1 MIPQTNFI
9 VTRPEETRGLGN
21 GPSSYIP
28 TLGHIA
34 SAYDIYRTVAIAEIN
49 NAPESWVFTDI
60 DSVAALGRIVDGPI
74 TSGQDIAKA
83 ESAIRA
89 ALLYEFAEVT
99 VPCVKADH
107 GNGLIGYLRF
117 DKEFRNG
124 ASFEAFSC
132 APCRDH
138 LLAVEFVNLKDGEII
153 QSSFSES
160 GLIGK
165 TTSDAV
171 QNLNYVTHRTSEVA
185 ATLPMQLGA
194 ATHYTGPI
202 YSAVTDRN
210 PSGFIDELYRRVY
223 RPWMDVAQAG
233 PHLRFELKLPPLLA
247 IVLHRSNFRSDVPTV
262 LKELREEMAHIRA
275 DLVRLNHMIDSC
287 LEQSEIYAHTQ
298 RISESFDAVVA
309 ESLLTP
315 VEMRN
320 RRIISIFNLIKP
332 VRQIYSIAVDPLA
345 ADPEKFIEAFKA
357 SQGAVKKNSRI
368 VSRSVAASKVSELL
382 RMGSIRDM
390 VTSHFTDEEQQLI
403 HKNITNRD
411 RTPHH

>member
-1 MIPQTNFI
+1 MSK
-9 VTRPEETRGLGN
+9 R
-21 GPSSYIP
+21 
-28 TLGHIA
+28 
-34 SAYDIYRTVAIAEIN
+34 
-49 NAPESWVFTDI
+49 WV
-60 DSVAALGRIVDGPI
+60 
-74 TSGQDIAKA
+74 
-83 ESAIRA
+83 RA
-89 ALLYEFAEVT
+89 ALLYEFAEVA

-132 APCRDH
+132 VPCRDH

-165 TTSDAV
+165 TTSDSV
-171 QNLNYVTHRTSEVA
+171 QSLNYVTNRTSEVA

-194 ATHYTGPI
+194 ATHYTGSI
-202 YSAVTDRN
+202 YSAVTDRS

-247 IVLHRSNFRSDVPTV
+247 IVLNRSNFRRDVPTV
-262 LKELREEMAHIRA
+262 LKELRGEMAPIRA

-287 LEQSEIYAHTQ
+287 LEQSEIYAQTQ

-315 VEMRN
+315 VELRN

-345 ADPEKFIEAFKA
+345 ADHEKFIEAFKS
-357 SQGAVKKNSRI
+357 SQEAVKKNSRI
-368 VSRSVAASKVSELL
+368 ISRSVAASKVSELL
-382 RMGSIRDM
+382 RIGSIRDM

-403 HKNITNRD
+403 HNNITNK
-411 RTPHH
+411 

>member
-9 VTRPEETRGLGN
+9 VTRPEETRGLGG

-34 SAYDIYRTVAIAEIN
+34 STFDIYRTVGIAEVI
-49 NAPESWVFTDI
+49 NAPESWAFTDL

-74 TSGQDIAKA
+74 TSGEDIARA
-83 ESAIRA
+83 ESAIRS
-89 ALLYEFAEVT
+89 ALLYEFSEVA

-107 GNGLIGYLRF
+107 GNGIIGYLRF
-117 DKEFRNG
+117 DNEFRNK

-132 APCRDH
+132 VPCRDH

-160 GLIGK
+160 DLIG
-165 TTSDAV
+165 TTISDSV
-171 QNLNYVTHRTSEVA
+171 KNLNYVTNRTSEVA
-185 ATLPMQLGA
+185 ATLPMQFGA

-202 YSAVTDRN
+202 YSAVTDRS

-233 PHLRFELKLPPLLA
+233 PHLRLELKLPPLLA
-247 IVLHRSNFRSDVPTV
+247 IVLHRSNSRSDVPTV
-262 LKELREEMAHIRA
+262 LKELREEMAPIRA
-275 DLVRLNHMIDSC
+275 DLVRLNRMIDSC
-287 LEQSEIYAHTQ
+287 HEQSEIYAQTQ

-315 VEMRN
+315 AELRY

-332 VRQIYSIAVDPLA
+332 VRQIYSIAADPLA
-345 ADPEKFIEAFKA
+345 ADSEKFLEAFRS
-357 SQGAVKKNSRI
+357 SQEVIKKNSRI

-382 RMGSIRDM
+382 RVSSIRDM
-390 VTSHFTDEEQQLI
+390 VTSHFTGDEQELI
-403 HKNITNRD
+403 HKNITNK
-411 RTPHH
+411 